1 MDGIPE
7 KYYYQFPWLNGSSDV
22 LFNRAGITVDQLNSL
37 TIVDII
43 QRLLKEYPELKDRI
57 LLFFES
63 AVKNEERFQTP
74 TDDVIHLSMYPILQI
89 LVSMLKNRVLA
100 NALSNIYAKHCKK
113 VLAQTGAVKAYPNK
127 LIQQICKNVGIK
139 CSLGFEFIGKI
150 QYSFEMDFPS
160 YLISAAKLSDN
171 KWKLVNQR
179 FQDGKI
185 FLIRPDVVMLLREFV
200 RKKVQPDFKEM
211 TPELAEGMEAIP
223 EIKAIL
229 VEVEKLIQENM
240 SRFQSSL
247 ISDGEKIG
255 SDLFAPCIQAILY
268 RMLHGENLSHNERL
282 AICFYYLNTN
292 HTIEETVDLFRTSP
306 DFDESV
312 ARYQVEFAAGS
323 GGKGKKYS
331 MFKCSKLKS
340 LHLCYAEHKDFGDK
354 LCVKGAKKRNGE
366 IVHMQNP
373 SKDFIFWKKIEL
385 KRLHRT
391 QIALGEQVITS
402 NTDNAEN
409 TAKSPT
415 TQSSRK

>member
-22 LFNRAGITVDQLNSL
+22 LFNRAGITVDELNSL
-37 TIVDII
+37 SIVAII
-43 QRLLKEYPELKDRI
+43 QRLLREYPDLKDRI

-74 TDDVIHLSMYPILQI
+74 TDDIVHLAMYPILQI
-89 LVSMLKNRVLA
+89 LISMLKNRVLA
-100 NALSNIYAKHCKK
+100 NALSNIYAKHCKR
-113 VLAQTGAVKAYPNK
+113 VLAQTGAVRTYPNK
-127 LIQQICKNVGIK
+127 LIQQICKNVGID
-139 CSLGFEFIGKI
+139 CNLGFEFIEKI
-150 QYSFEMDFPS
+150 QYSFEMDFAS
-160 YLISAAKLSDN
+160 YLMSAARLSDS

-200 RKKVQPDFKEM
+200 RKKVQPDFKDM
-211 TPELAEGMEAIP
+211 TPELAEEMEQIP
-223 EIKAIL
+223 KIKEIL

-268 RMLHGENLSHNERL
+268 RMLQGENLSHNERL
-282 AICFYYLNTN
+282 AICFFYLNTN

-306 DFDESV
+306 DFDESI

-340 LHLCYAEHKDFGDK
+340 LHLCYADHKDFGDK
-354 LCVKGAKKRNGE
+354 LCIKGAKKRNGE
-366 IVHMQNP
+366 IVQMQNP
-373 SKDFIFWKKIEL
+373 AKDFIFWKKIEL
-385 KRLHRT
+385 NRLHRT
-391 QIALGEQVITS
+391 QIAIGEQTITS
-402 NTDNAEN
+402 KTEINE
-409 TAKSPT
+409 K
-415 TQSSRK
+415 QSKIPPQTSRK